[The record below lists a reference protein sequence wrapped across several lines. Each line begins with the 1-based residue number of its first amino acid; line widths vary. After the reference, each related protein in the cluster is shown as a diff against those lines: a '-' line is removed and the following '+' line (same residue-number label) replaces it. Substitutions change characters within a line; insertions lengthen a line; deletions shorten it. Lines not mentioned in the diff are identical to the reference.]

1 MLNAS
6 LSLDRPRI
14 IPQPEPTRTK
24 VVEVNEANPTP
35 EDSETSI
42 DGPSRDQDVV
52 SADAETSFFL
62 TDDFWA
68 IFLGMVLLLVAAGSV
83 FVNQKELAREA
94 VPEARTETVASAD
107 AEPAEQAQEPELHSA
122 LKPLIGKPGKW
133 ERNPLHSLG
142 IGGGKSGTMLGI
154 IGMYF
159 LCSICFGLVAVVR
172 KEPILQFLKA
182 FQLLFLLTVLAYL
195 LAGQTFVHYYG
206 LSYALWALLVGL
218 VISNTIGTPAA
229 LKPALRT
236 ELFIKTGLVILG
248 AEILISKLLV
258 LGIPGIFVAW
268 VVTPIVLVTTFWFGQ
283 RILRIKSPSL
293 NMVICADMCVC
304 GVSAAIATAAA
315 CKAKKEE
322 LSAAIGLSLMF
333 TAIMMVVMPLFV
345 KAVGMNEVLGGAWIG
360 GTIDATGAVALAGE
374 TLGDDAEKIATTV
387 KMIQNILIG
396 VIAFCVSIYWVRFQE
411 GGKGSTVGA
420 GEIWKRFPKFVLGFV
435 AASLLFSWIYAA
447 VPNGDVLA
455 TTTIKEVTKSYRG
468 WFFCLAFVSIG
479 LETNFVE
486 LSKQFEGG
494 RPLVLYIAGQTL
506 NLILTLAMAWLMF
519 EKLFPEAV
527 AQALK

>member
-1 MLNAS
+1 MRVADCVSACRFENLKIPPVAC
-6 LSLDRPRI
+6 LSPA
-14 IPQPEPTRTK
+14 QPK
-24 VVEVNEANPTP
+24 AFEVNEENSIPANS
-35 EDSETSI
+35 DSAFSV
-42 DGPSRDQDVV
+42 DRPAPDQDVV
-52 SADAETSFFL
+52 VAEPEKSFFL
-62 TDDFWA
+62 SDDFWA
-68 IFLGMVLLLVAAGSV
+68 IVLGMSLLLVAVASVYVNQQPASEAGSA
-83 FVNQKELAREA
+83 ELAKEA
-94 VPEARTETVASAD
+94 LPSSV
-107 AEPAEQAQEPELHSA
+107 
-122 LKPLIGKPGKW
+122 LKPFIGKPGKW
-133 ERNPLHSLG
+133 QRNPLESFG
-142 IGGGKSGTMLGI
+142 FGNGKSGTMLGI
-154 IGMYF
+154 LGIF
-159 LCSICFGLVAVVR
+159 VLCCACFGLVAVVR
-172 KEPILQFLKA
+172 GESIGKFLKA
-182 FQLLFLLTVLAYL
+182 FLLLFLLAVLAYV
-195 LAGQTFVHYYG
+195 LAGQSTVSYYG
-206 LSYALWALLVGL
+206 LSYAMWALLAGL
-218 VISNTIGTPAA
+218 AISNTIGTPAV

-236 ELFIKTGLVILG
+236 ELLIKTGLVILG
-248 AEILISKLLV
+248 AEILISKLVV
-258 LGIPGIFVAW
+258 LGVPGIFVAW

-283 RILRIKSPSL
+283 KILRIKSPSL

-333 TAIMMVVMPLFV
+333 TAIMMVVMPAFISF
-345 KAVGMNEVLGGAWIG
+345 VGMNPILGGAWIG

-374 TLGDDAEKIATTV
+374 TLGEDAEKIATTV

-411 GGKGSTVGA
+411 GGQASSVGA
-420 GEIWKRFPKFVLGFV
+420 GEIWKRFPKFVLGFL

-447 VPNGDVLA
+447 VPGGDVLIS
-455 TTTIKEVTKSYRG
+455 TTTKEVTKNFRG

-486 LSKQFEGG
+486 LSKQFQGG

-527 AQALK
+527 AKALN

>member
-1 MLNAS
+1 MH
-6 LSLDRPRI
+6 
-14 IPQPEPTRTK
+14 
-24 VVEVNEANPTP
+24 EANSTP
-35 EDSETSI
+35 DDPETSVTGSI
-42 DGPSRDQDVV
+42 PDQDVET
-52 SADAETSFFL
+52 ADADKSFFVS
-62 TDDFWA
+62 DDFWA
-68 IFLGMVLLLVAAGSV
+68 IMLGMLLLLVAVGSV
-83 FVNQKELAREA
+83 YVNQEQPVAVADALAESKAPPA
-94 VPEARTETVASAD
+94 VDATSPEAEPTLGTAENEDTTELVEPVAPD
-107 AEPAEQAQEPELHSA
+107 LHSA
-122 LKPLIGKPGKW
+122 LKPYIGKPGKW
-133 ERNPLHSLG
+133 DRNPLHSLG
-142 IGGGKSGTMLGI
+142 ISGGKTGTMLGI
-154 IGMYF
+154 LGMYF
-159 LCSICFGLVAVVR
+159 LCSVCFGLVAGAR
-172 KEPILQFLKA
+172 KEPVLLFLKA

-195 LAGQTFVHYYG
+195 LAGQSTVHYYG
-206 LSYALWALLVGL
+206 LSYAMWALLVGL
-218 VISNTIGTPAA
+218 VISNTVGTPAV

-283 RILRIKSPSL
+283 KILRIKSPSL

-333 TAIMMVVMPLFV
+333 TAIMMVVMPLFI
-345 KAVGMNEVLGGAWIG
+345 KTVGMNPILGGAWIG

-396 VIAFCVSIYWVRFQE
+396 VVAFCVSIYWVRFQE
-411 GGKGSTVGA
+411 GGKNSSIGA

-435 AASLLFSWIYAA
+435 AASLLFSWIYAS
-447 VPNGDVLA
+447 VPGGDVL
-455 TTTIKEVTKSYRG
+455 TTTAIKEVTKSYRG

-486 LSKQFEGG
+486 LSKQFQGG
-494 RPLVLYIAGQTL
+494 RPLVLYVAGQTL
-506 NLILTLAMAWLMF
+506 NLVLTLAMAWLMF